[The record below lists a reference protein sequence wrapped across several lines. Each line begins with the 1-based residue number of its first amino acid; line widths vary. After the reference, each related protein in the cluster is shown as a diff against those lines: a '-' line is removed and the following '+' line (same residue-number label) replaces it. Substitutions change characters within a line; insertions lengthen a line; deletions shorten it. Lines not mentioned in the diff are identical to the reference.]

1 MENSPLLYID
11 NDVSNIIG
19 IYIKTYKS
27 NQNLIDDLNQQIK
40 KSLIKSFNIKL
51 YELPYYKYIT
61 SNNNDLYRLPNLMN
75 KRKIKEYVWIWSGK
89 RINEPTKN
97 FLIRRISRKK
107 GVYSMST
114 DIRSRYPSK
123 ERRQI
128 FYENREEKP
137 GWTALLF
144 PIYDITKLKELGYF
158 NTYILLNEVKN
169 N

>member
-1 MENSPLLYID
+1 
-11 NDVSNIIG
+11 
-19 IYIKTYKS
+19 
-27 NQNLIDDLNQQIK
+27 
-40 KSLIKSFNIKL
+40 
-51 YELPYYKYIT
+51 
-61 SNNNDLYRLPNLMN
+61 
-75 KRKIKEYVWIWSGK
+75 
-89 RINEPTKN
+89 
-97 FLIRRISRKK
+97 
-107 GVYSMST
+107 MST

-128 FYENREEKP
+128 FYENREEQP